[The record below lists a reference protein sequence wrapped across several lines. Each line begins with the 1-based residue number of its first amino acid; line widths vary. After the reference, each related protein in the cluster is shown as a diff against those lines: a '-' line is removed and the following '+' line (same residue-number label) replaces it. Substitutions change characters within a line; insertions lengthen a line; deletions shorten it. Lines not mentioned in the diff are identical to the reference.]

1 MSGAKIMD
9 TQFFI
14 ITGISGA
21 GKSQAIK
28 CFEDLGFFCVDNLP
42 LILIEKFVSLSAA
55 SRDNRFKKIAL
66 GIDIR
71 EGENL
76 TGFSRIVS
84 NLALRPRILFF
95 DASDETIIRR
105 FSETR
110 RKHPL
115 GKIVPEAVKTE
126 RVILSDIKEQASKVI
141 DTTGTNLQELKETI
155 AGLLKISKNSEM
167 RITVTSF
174 GYKYGIPADADI
186 VMDVRFLPNPFYI
199 KDLKHRTGN
208 ERKVKKYVMDFSEA
222 KKFVRVFFGMI
233 LSIIPKYIKEGK
245 SYLTIALGCTGGRH
259 RSVVM
264 ANELKEYLS
273 RKKFTVIL
281 KHRDID
287 RAS

>member
-1 MSGAKIMD
+1 MD
-9 TQFFI
+9 TQFFV

-42 LILIEKFVSLSAA
+42 LILIEKFVSLSIG
-55 SRDNRFKKIAL
+55 SKYNKFKKIAL

-71 EGENL
+71 EGEHL
-76 TGFSRIVS
+76 TDFQKIIS
-84 NLALRPRILFF
+84 NLAVRPMVLFF

-115 GKIVPEAVKTE
+115 GKNVPEAVRTE
-126 RVILSDIKEQASKVI
+126 RAVLSNIKEQSSKVI
-141 DTTGTNLQELKETI
+141 DTTSMNLQELKETI

-167 RITVTSF
+167 CITVISF
-174 GYKYGIPADADI
+174 GYKYGIPSDADI
-186 VMDVRFLPNPFYI
+186 VMDVRFLPNPFYV
-199 KDLKHRTGN
+199 KGLKHHTGN
-208 ERKVKKYVMDFSEA
+208 ERKVKNYVMSFPEA
-222 KKFVRVFFGMI
+222 KRFAKSFFSMI

-245 SYLTIALGCTGGRH
+245 SYLTIALGCTGGHH
-259 RSVVM
+259 RSVVL
-264 ANELKEYLS
+264 ASEFKKYLS
-273 RKKFTVIL
+273 KNKFSVRL

-287 RAS
+287 RGN

>member
-1 MSGAKIMD
+1 M

-42 LILIEKFVSLSAA
+42 LFLVEKFVSLTKADPA
-55 SRDNRFKKIAL
+55 RFKKIAL

-76 TGFSRIVS
+76 SDFPRILS
-84 NLALRPRILFF
+84 NLNIRPGILFF
-95 DASDETIIRR
+95 DASDEVIVRR

-115 GKIVPEAVKTE
+115 GKRVADAIKTE
-126 RVILSDIKEQASKVI
+126 RAILADIKAQASKVI
-141 DTTGTNLQELKETI
+141 DTTTLNLQELKETI
-155 AGLLKISKNSEM
+155 AGLLKVSQKSEM
-167 RITVTSF
+167 RLTVISF

-186 VMDVRFLPNPFYI
+186 VMDVRFLPNPYYV
-199 KDLKHRTGN
+199 KGLKNRTGN
-208 ERKVKKYVMDFSEA
+208 EKKVKNYVLGFSDA
-222 KKFVRVFFGMI
+222 KKFVKSFFSMI
-233 LSIIPKYIKEGK
+233 SNMIPKYIKEGK

-259 RSVVM
+259 RSIVL
-264 ANELKEYLS
+264 ANQMRDYLS
-273 RKKFTVIL
+273 KKKFSVIL

-287 RAS
+287 KNS

>member
-222 KKFVRVFFGMI
+222 KKFVRVFSG
-233 LSIIPKYIKEGK
+233 
-245 SYLTIALGCTGGRH
+245 
-259 RSVVM
+259 
-264 ANELKEYLS
+264 
-273 RKKFTVIL
+273 
-281 KHRDID
+281 
-287 RAS
+287 